1 MYVRFSLLL
10 CVVSSLDSVQFYL
23 PSDFFFVLHKT
34 KVVCL
39 RE

>member
-23 PSDFFFVLHKT
+23 LSVFFVLYKT